1 MFYKNSSKE
10 DQRIKKPYIPLF
22 LLVTIIVGGTI
33 GYDIIWTDTDSNII
47 DALYMTII
55 TITTVG
61 YAEVFPLDTTGRI
74 FTMIIGVLGIGSL
87 FYLLSIF
94 MENLFTYQLLNI
106 RGKKKVQ
113 KRLDK
118 LSNHIIVVGYGRV
131 GELATKELIDRDI
144 EFVIIDKEIPDELKS
159 LSNVISIE
167 GDATDDAIL
176 SIANIE
182 EAKSLVVATADA
194 STNLFIVLSAR
205 ELNEKLFIISRSDNT
220 LLEKKLLRAGADRT
234 LNPYSAGGQKMA
246 NIAIDPQI
254 MDFIDS
260 NLGTKDG
267 DFLKIEQ
274 FELSENND
282 WHGKTLKELDIRQKS
297 GVTIIG
303 VIRDNDTNLNPFGEF
318 ELKSKDQLVAIG
330 TKAQLMKFNELCNS

>member
-1 MFYKNSSKE
+1 MFYKNSKKE
-10 DQRIKKPYIPLF
+10 DHRIKKPYLPLI
-22 LLVTIIVGGTI
+22 LLVTIVVCGTI
-33 GYDIIWTDTDSNII
+33 RYDIIWAETNSNII
-47 DALYMTII
+47 DALYMTFI

-61 YAEVFPLDTTGRI
+61 FSEVYPLDTTGRI

-113 KRLDK
+113 KRLDNI
-118 LSNHIIVVGYGRV
+118 SNHIIVVGYGRV
-131 GELATKELIDRDI
+131 GELATKELIDRNI
-144 EFVIIDKEIPDELKS
+144 EFVIIDKEIPEELKS
-159 LSNVISIE
+159 LNNVISIE
-167 GDATDDAIL
+167 GDATDDAVL
-176 SIANIE
+176 SLANIE
-182 EAKSLVVATADA
+182 EAKSLIVATADA

-205 ELNEKLFIISRSDNT
+205 ELNENVFIISRSDNS
-220 LLEKKLLRAGADRT
+220 LLERKLIRAGADRT

-274 FELSENND
+274 FELSEEND

-303 VIRDNDTNLNPFGEF
+303 IIRDNDTNLNPFGEF

-330 TKAQLMKFNELCNS
+330 TKDQLMKFNDLCNH

>member
-1 MFYKNSSKE
+1 MFYKNSKKE
-10 DQRIKKPYIPLF
+10 DPRIKKPYIPII
-22 LLVTIIVGGTI
+22 LLITIIIGGTI
-33 GYDIIWTDTDSNII
+33 GYDIIWTETNSNII

-61 YAEVFPLDTTGRI
+61 YAEVYPLDTTGRI
-74 FTMIIGVLGIGSL
+74 FTMIIGVFGIGSL

-113 KRLDK
+113 KRLDNI
-118 LSNHIIVVGYGRV
+118 SNHIIVVGYGRV
-131 GELATKELIDRDI
+131 GELASKELIDRDI
-144 EFVIIDKEIPDELKS
+144 EFVIIDKEIPDELKN

-167 GDATDDAIL
+167 GDATDDAVL
-176 SIANIE
+176 SLANIE
-182 EAKSLVVATADA
+182 EAKSLIVATADA

-205 ELNEKLFIISRSDNT
+205 ELNENIFIISRSDNS

-267 DFLKIEQ
+267 DYLKIEQ
-274 FELSENND
+274 FELSDGND

-303 VIRDNDTNLNPFGEF
+303 IIRDNDTNLNPFGEF

-330 TKAQLMKFNELCNS
+330 TKDQLMKFNNLCNS

>member
-1 MFYKNSSKE
+1 MFYKNANKE
-10 DQRIKKPYIPLF
+10 NHRIKKPYILLL
-22 LLVTIIVGGTI
+22 LLVIVIVGGTI
-33 GYDIIWTDTDSNII
+33 GYDIIWTETDSNII

-131 GELATKELIDRDI
+131 GELATKELVDRKI

-159 LSNVISIE
+159 IKNVISIE
-167 GDATDDAIL
+167 GDATDDTVL
-176 SIANIE
+176 SLANIE
-182 EAKSLVVATADA
+182 EAKSLIVATADA

-205 ELNEKLFIISRSDNT
+205 ELNDKVFIISRSDNS

-267 DFLKIEQ
+267 DYLKIEQ
-274 FELSENND
+274 FELSDNND

-303 VIRDNDTNLNPFGEF
+303 IIRDNDTNLNPFGEF
-318 ELKSKDQLVAIG
+318 KLKSKDQLVAIG
-330 TKAQLMKFNELCNS
+330 TKDQLMRFNELCNK

>member
-1 MFYKNSSKE
+1 
-10 DQRIKKPYIPLF
+10 
-22 LLVTIIVGGTI
+22 
-33 GYDIIWTDTDSNII
+33 
-47 DALYMTII
+47 MTFI

-61 YAEVFPLDTTGRI
+61 FSEVYPLDTTGRI

-113 KRLDK
+113 KRLDNI
-118 LSNHIIVVGYGRV
+118 SNHIIVVGYGRV
-131 GELATKELIDRDI
+131 GELATKELIDRNI
-144 EFVIIDKEIPDELKS
+144 EFVIIDKEIPEELKS
-159 LSNVISIE
+159 LNNVISIE
-167 GDATDDAIL
+167 GDATDDAVL
-176 SIANIE
+176 SLANIE
-182 EAKSLVVATADA
+182 EAKSLIVATADA

-205 ELNEKLFIISRSDNT
+205 ELNENVFIISRSDNS
-220 LLEKKLLRAGADRT
+220 LLERKLIRAGADRT

-274 FELSENND
+274 FELSEEND

-303 VIRDNDTNLNPFGEF
+303 IIRDNDTNLNPFGEF

-330 TKAQLMKFNELCNS
+330 TKDQLMKFNDLCNH

>member
-1 MFYKNSSKE
+1 MFYKNSRK
-10 DQRIKKPYIPLF
+10 DDHRIKKPYIPLI
-22 LLVTIIVGGTI
+22 LLIFIIIGGTI
-33 GYDIIWTDTDSNII
+33 GYDIIWEQTDSNII
-47 DALYMTII
+47 DALYMTFI

-61 YAEVFPLDTTGRI
+61 FSEVYPLNTTGRI
-74 FTMIIGVLGIGSL
+74 FTMFIGVIGIGSL

-113 KRLDK
+113 KKLNN

-131 GELATKELIDRDI
+131 GELATQELMERDLVT
-144 EFVIIDKEIPDELKS
+144 VIIDKVIPDELKEIK
-159 LSNVISIE
+159 NVICIE
-167 GDATDDAIL
+167 GDATEDSVL
-176 SIANIE
+176 SLANIE
-182 EAKSLVVATADA
+182 TAKSLIVATSDA

-205 ELNEKLFIISRSDNT
+205 ELNENIFIISRSDNT
-220 LLEKKLLRAGADRT
+220 QLEKKLIRAGADRT

-246 NIAIDPQI
+246 NIAINPQI
-254 MDFIDS
+254 MDFIES
-260 NLGTKDG
+260 NIGTKDG

-282 WHGKTLKELDIRQKS
+282 WNGKTLKELDIRQKA

-303 VIRDNDTNLNPFGEF
+303 IIREKETNLNPTGDFK
-318 ELKSKDQLVAIG
+318 LQSKDQLIAIG
-330 TKAQLMKFNELCNS
+330 TKNQLLKFNDICNQ

>member
-33 GYDIIWTDTDSNII
+33 GYDIIWTETDSNII

-330 TKAQLMKFNELCNS
+330 TKEQLMKFNSLCNH